1 MATREIKT
9 KIVLEGEQQYR
20 QQMTDA
26 ANAIKVLNAQQKAA
40 VAEANAAGDAQKAA
54 AEKAKYLEQ
63 KIAEQRKAVEAAEAA
78 IKQLTADGVQPN
90 TKTMQTWQRKLA
102 DAQTGLYNMQ
112 GELKDTKA
120 ELENEGAQVE
130 TNTEQTGKM
139 EEALDNV
146 NMNVSLDNVTK
157 AIDAVAGALTSVIRG
172 VARAAKALWDWESEG
187 ADWADE
193 LITQSKQLGFDVET
207 LQAWKYASLFIDTEV
222 ETIIGAQDKLLKAM
236 RSTSTDTVDAWKQIG
251 IATHNM
257 DGTLRDSQTVFWE
270 VLEALGSMEDQ
281 TAQEALAQQLLGRS
295 FRDLNPLLEAG
306 RDAWEQYVAEGRDVA
321 VVSAENVEKLGD
333 LDDAQNK
340 LQASLD
346 ATKYEALAALAPV
359 FTEISA
365 AMAEAVAGFR
375 EFLQT
380 EEGQAA
386 LMALKDSLTG
396 VIHAITGENGEGFQ
410 KIMELATT
418 AVEGLTGALNW
429 IVENY
434 EKVAAGLVAIGGAIA
449 GLKLTSLI
457 LKTAQVIKNLT
468 TIANWGKGGAAAAGG
483 KAAASGGGAAKAGAG
498 IKGLLGKIGSGLS
511 SFGASAAPVLGA
523 GAAGLLMA
531 APISIAVD
539 NAYTK
544 ARYGAYNN
552 LLDKLP
558 DITAAAGD
566 TQEAQIIN
574 AMQEALAAWES
585 EEPDIDPVRAVFEQY
600 AADLAERVGFDI
612 AEALGSEQF
621 RAQDWADAGYDLVT
635 ELAAAI
641 EAGETTPA
649 TAAASLGANVAS
661 NVAAGITSNIW
672 RVQNA
677 MASLIS
683 AASARATLPSI
694 DTSGARTGQG
704 GTTLNATI
712 VMDRQKVGRLV
723 SPVVDGVLGSKLGR
737 LGG

>member
-26 ANAIKVLNAQQKAA
+26 ANAIKVLNAQQRAA
-40 VAEANAAGDAQKAA
+40 VAEANASGDAQKAA

-63 KIAEQRKAVEAAEAA
+63 KIAEQRKAVAAAEAA
-78 IKQLTADGVQPN
+78 IRQLTADGVQPN

-187 ADWADE
+187 ADWADD

-222 ETIIGAQDKLLKAM
+222 DTIIGAQDKLLKAM
-236 RSTSTDTVDAWKQIG
+236 RSTSADTVDAWKQIG

-270 VLEALGSMEDQ
+270 VLEALGSMKDQ
-281 TAQEALAQQLLGRS
+281 TTQEALAQQLLGRS

-410 KIMELATT
+410 RVMELAAA

-429 IVENY
+429 IAENY
-434 EKVAAGLVAIGGAIA
+434 DKVVLGLRAIVDTILLLKVSSFVAQ
-449 GLKLTSLI
+449 
-457 LKTAQVIKNLT
+457 TAQLVKNLKS
-468 TIANWGKGGAAAAGG
+468 IIKLGGGKAAASAGG
-483 KAAASGGGAAKAGAG
+483 KAAAAGAGGAAKAGAG

-531 APISIAVD
+531 APRISPRSRTHCTLRGICLVCIARALGIRSRAIWWTITTVPRP
-539 NAYTK
+539 ASATVLSAACAQGPT
-544 ARYGAYNN
+544 ARWPSAAFARVSERAMISAPRPRWDTTFSPRPTSRC
-552 LLDKLP
+552 LTAASITRRFLTR
-558 DITAAAGD
+558 ITAAVN
-566 TQEAQIIN
+566 I
-574 AMQEALAAWES
+574 S
-585 EEPDIDPVRAVFEQY
+585 
-600 AADLAERVGFDI
+600 
-612 AEALGSEQF
+612 
-621 RAQDWADAGYDLVT
+621 
-635 ELAAAI
+635 
-641 EAGETTPA
+641 A
-649 TAAASLGANVAS
+649 TAA
-661 NVAAGITSNIW
+661 
-672 RVQNA
+672 
-677 MASLIS
+677 
-683 AASARATLPSI
+683 
-694 DTSGARTGQG
+694 
-704 GTTLNATI
+704 TTAI
-712 VMDRQKVGRLV
+712 RPHR
-723 SPVVDGVLGSKLGR
+723 VLG
-737 LGG
+737 

>member
-40 VAEANAAGDAQKAA
+40 VAEANASGDAQKAA

-63 KIAEQRKAVEAAEAA
+63 KIAEQRKAVAAAEAA

-187 ADWADE
+187 ADWADD

-222 ETIIGAQDKLLKAM
+222 DTIIGAQDKLLKAM

-251 IATHNM
+251 IATHSM

-281 TAQEALAQQLLGRS
+281 TTQEALAQQLLGRS

-380 EEGQAA
+380 EEGQQA
-386 LMALKDSLTG
+386 LQSLHDALSG

-410 KIMELATT
+410 RVMELAAA

-429 IVENY
+429 IAENY
-434 EKVAAGLVAIGGAIA
+434 DKVVLGLRAIVDTILLLKVSSFVAQ
-449 GLKLTSLI
+449 
-457 LKTAQVIKNLT
+457 TAQLVKNLKS
-468 TIANWGKGGAAAAGG
+468 IIKLGGGKAAASAGG
-483 KAAASGGGAAKAGAG
+483 KAAASGAGKAAASGVGVKG
-498 IKGLLGKIGSGLS
+498 ILS
-511 SFGASAAPVLGA
+511 SMG
-523 GAAGLLMA
+523 GLALDLVPA
-531 APISIAVD
+531 API
-539 NAYTK
+539 
-544 ARYGAYNN
+544 
-552 LLDKLP
+552 LLP
-558 DITAAAGD
+558 AAGIAANAIIDREYTERKFGGYNAIKDQIDAVATSAGGSVYGTILTEIKDALD
-566 TQEAQIIN
+566 TY
-574 AMQEALAAWES
+574 
-585 EEPDIDPVRAVFEQY
+585 EEDLTYGDVVAVFEKY
-600 AADLAERVGFDI
+600 ADEIGQVLGESFDITTALEENSGIQWIEAGADLATKL
-612 AEALGSEQF
+612 AEGIENGTLP
-621 RAQDWADAGYDLVT
+621 T
-635 ELAAAI
+635 ES
-641 EAGETTPA
+641 
-649 TAAASLGANVAS
+649 AAASLGANVAS
-661 NVAAGITSNIW
+661 SVAEGITSNIW